1 MIGNLGQGLE
11 PLHPMH
17 DVVVLEEK
25 IALPALNPVALQGE
39 DQVDSELFAVAT
51 LADEE
56 HRGRDP
62 VE

>member
-1 MIGNLGQGLE
+1 
-11 PLHPMH
+11 MH
-17 DVVVLEEK
+17 AVVVLEEE

>member
-1 MIGNLGQGLE
+1 MIGNLGQELKL
-11 PLHPMH
+11 LHPKH
-17 DVVVLEEK
+17 FAVVLEEET
-25 IALPALNPVALQGE
+25 ALPAMNPVALQGE

>member
-1 MIGNLGQGLE
+1 MIGNLGQGSE
-11 PLHPMH
+11 PLRPMH

-39 DQVDSELFAVAT
+39 DQVDSELLAVAMP
-51 LADEE
+51 ADEK